1 MEICKIKDNQT
12 TDLETIKM
20 TIWGQQFSN
29 ERSHN
34 AHLTVVLT
42 QESQCHDALEDQ
54 RRLLNNWQCLLLLT
68 KIYSM
73 EIIAN

>member
-1 MEICKIKDNQT
+1 MLTVIFNKTATMEICKIKDNQT

-20 TIWGQQFSN
+20 TIWGQQYSN

-34 AHLTVVLT
+34 AHLTVVLA

-54 RRLLNNWQCLLLLT
+54 RRLSLV
-68 KIYSM
+68 
-73 EIIAN
+73 E